1 MNLCFFTEHLNQS
14 GDGKN
19 LTFILEGLSKAGHEI
34 SVVLLEEDRTPDGF
48 EYLKKIYPVQI
59 RGRKTAAFKRR
70 KALIQDIVND
80 NNFDAGIAF
89 GINANIDAALSLRG
103 TKLPLILCVRDNPE
117 FVPNDF
123 SKKALRK
130 ISYPFATGI
139 IFQTEEQK
147 AFFPK
152 KLQARSFVIPNFLDS
167 LPPLPQNT
175 QKEHSIVSYSRLENE
190 QKNMFMLFDAFADFA
205 KSHPEYT
212 LKVFGDGPD
221 KEKCETYISEIGCD
235 WNIKL
240 LGEPDDV
247 TGRIYPSEIFVLTSN
262 YEGMPN
268 TLLSAMSIGMP
279 CISTDCGGVRDLIQN
294 GQSGVIVDKNDTKTM
309 SEALSF
315 LADNDEIRNR
325 LGENARTMMQ
335 FFTAEKI
342 LPLWEEA
349 INRLIH
355 PETEVVSAPAE
366 DENVPEQSKE
376 QPETVQN
383 PVDPAEEP
391 NDFAADEET
400 LQPEPQEN
408 AETESENAADSEVLA
423 ETSAESE
430 RETSTEKQDETEP
443 KE

>member
-34 SVVLLEEDRTPDGF
+34 SVVLLDEDRTPDGF

-59 RGRKTAAFKRR
+59 RGRKTAAFKKR

-80 NNFDAGIAF
+80 NVFDAGVAF
-89 GINANIDAALSLRG
+89 GLNANIDAALSLRG
-103 TKLPLILCVRDNPE
+103 TKLPLILCVRDDPE
-117 FVPNDF
+117 FVPGDF

-130 ISYPFATGI
+130 ISYPFATGV

-147 AFFPK
+147 AFFPE

-167 LPPLPQNT
+167 LPPLPQDMP
-175 QKEHSIVSYSRLENE
+175 KEHSIVSYSRLENE

-212 LKVFGDGPD
+212 LKVYGDGPD
-221 KEKCETYISEIGCD
+221 REKCETYISEIGCD

-247 TGRIYPSEIFVLTSN
+247 TSRIYPSEIFVLTSN

-268 TLLSAMSIGMP
+268 TLLSAMSVGMP

-349 INRLIH
+349 IKRLIH
-355 PETEVVSAPAE
+355 PEDETVFAPTEV
-366 DENVPEQSKE
+366 ENAPEQREE
-376 QPETVQN
+376 QPEPIRNTAE
-383 PVDPAEEP
+383 PAEEP
-391 NDFAADEET
+391 GGFAADET
-400 LQPEPQEN
+400 EPQEN
-408 AETESENAADSEVLA
+408 AEAESETADSGEDFA
-423 ETSAESE
+423 ETSAESGQ
-430 RETSTEKQDETEP
+430 ETPAEEQDETEP

>member
-1 MNLCFFTEHLNQS
+1 M
-14 GDGKN
+14 
-19 LTFILEGLSKAGHEI
+19 
-34 SVVLLEEDRTPDGF
+34 
-48 EYLKKIYPVQI
+48 
-59 RGRKTAAFKRR
+59 
-70 KALIQDIVND
+70 
-80 NNFDAGIAF
+80 
-89 GINANIDAALSLRG
+89 
-103 TKLPLILCVRDNPE
+103 
-117 FVPNDF
+117 
-123 SKKALRK
+123 
-130 ISYPFATGI
+130 
-139 IFQTEEQK
+139 
-147 AFFPK
+147 
-152 KLQARSFVIPNFLDS
+152 
-167 LPPLPQNT
+167 
-175 QKEHSIVSYSRLENE
+175 
-190 QKNMFMLFDAFADFA
+190 
-205 KSHPEYT
+205 
-212 LKVFGDGPD
+212 FGDGPD

-247 TGRIYPSEIFVLTSN
+247 TSRIYPSEIFVLTSN

-349 INRLIH
+349 IKRLIH

-383 PVDPAEEP
+383 PVEPAGEP
-391 NDFAADEET
+391 SDFAADEET

-408 AETESENAADSEVLA
+408 AETEIENAADSVVLA

-430 RETSTEKQDETEP
+430 RETPAEKQDETEP